1 MAGTAALLVLLRRR
15 LGKVED
21 AQTLRSALLAVV
33 AGIPLAVVSFA
44 TWWVLDDVLGRSF
57 AGFVSVSAALAAGG
71 AAYAF
76 SCRLLGVREL
86 NTLLSLRVRA
96 PARLARRGLVRC
108 SGPHPQLLDH
118 RAHRPREIDPGRPH
132 PRADRHRLRP

>member
-1 MAGTAALLVLLRRR
+1 MRSRSRTSPGTAALLVLLRRR
-15 LGKVED
+15 LGRVED

-57 AGFVSVSAALAAGG
+57 AGQLVSVSAALAAGG

-86 NTLLSLRVRA
+86 NALLSLRVRA
-96 PARLARRGLVRC
+96 RPPASPDG
-108 SGPHPQLLDH
+108 D
-118 RAHRPREIDPGRPH
+118 
-132 PRADRHRLRP
+132 